1 MAGNSV
7 GAKVVS
13 VVFDKTKLALIKLFF
28 FAYFRQ
34 PKLLKLII

>member
-13 VVFDKTKLALIKLFF
+13 VVFDKTKLAFIKFF

-34 PKLLKLII
+34 PK